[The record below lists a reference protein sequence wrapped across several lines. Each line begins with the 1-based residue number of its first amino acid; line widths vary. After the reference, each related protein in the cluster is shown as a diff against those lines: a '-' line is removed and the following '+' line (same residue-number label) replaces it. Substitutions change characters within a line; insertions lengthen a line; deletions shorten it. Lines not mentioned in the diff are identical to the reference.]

1 MTHTSNTKTARKSA
15 KPAARKVAV
24 GKPVRDD
31 FVDYLVD
38 ALAELGPVEHKRFFS
53 GTGFSLDSVIFAFVI
68 RGTLYMRV
76 NEEGREAFT
85 AAGSGPFSYRTSKR
99 EVAVS
104 AYYAV
109 PAGMLENTEELCDWA
124 RRAFRIAETDRE
136 IKLARAARSAQK
148 KAAAP
153 KATGK
158 AATKKA
164 AMDKPATKPA
174 RKKAPPRS

>member
-1 MTHTSNTKTARKSA
+1 
-15 KPAARKVAV
+15 
-24 GKPVRDD
+24 
-31 FVDYLVD
+31 
-38 ALAELGPVEHKRFFS
+38 LAELGPVEHKRFFS

-76 NEEGREAFT
+76 NEEGREAFA

-109 PAGMLENTEELCDWA
+109 PAGMLEDPEALCDWA
-124 RRAFRIAETDRE
+124 RRAFRIAEADRE

-153 KATGK
+153 RATGK

-164 AMDKPATKPA
+164 VIKKPTTKPA
-174 RKKAPPRS
+174 SKKAPPRS